1 MQEEL
6 QPAKERQAYSRHKRR
21 KRAWALMGLG
31 CVVLLGSYGAIVH
44 WRNAAVSHTLVMP
57 APLHEPAPYAPPAGL
72 QHPGIIL
79 HDSDSP
85 ARMNGV
91 VMNAAHMEE
100 VHREDHPGWAT
111 VYEGKTY
118 HIGYHYLIL
127 PDGTIQMGRPE
138 GCVGAH
144 ARHFNDWLGICTV
157 GDFSGH
163 RGWTPSVPTDR
174 QIATIVSLCERLMS
188 KYHISPE
195 NVRRHCDVNDTVCPG
210 DRFPYMRILTQL
222 RAYAV
227 THPETRAKASVP
239 AASLLHNR

>member
-1 MQEEL
+1 MNEEF
-6 QPAKERQAYSRHKRR
+6 QQAKARHTHRR
-21 KRAWALMGLG
+21 RSPRMRAWALAVLC
-31 CVVLLGSYGAIVH
+31 CVLMLAGYGAMVH
-44 WRNAAVSHTLVMP
+44 WRNPPLISP
-57 APLHEPAPYAPPAGL
+57 APVAPVSVPAAITHPAGL

-111 VYEGKTY
+111 RYEGKTY

-138 GCVGAH
+138 GCIGAH

-163 RGWTPSVPTDR
+163 RGWTPSVPTSK
-174 QIATIVSLCERLMS
+174 QFATVVSLCERLMS
-188 KYHISPE
+188 KYHIPPE

-210 DRFPYMRILTQL
+210 ERFPYTRIQTEL
-222 RAYAV
+222 RAYAAAHSA
-227 THPETRAKASVP
+227 TTSAISVP
-239 AASLLHNR
+239 AAPVLHQP